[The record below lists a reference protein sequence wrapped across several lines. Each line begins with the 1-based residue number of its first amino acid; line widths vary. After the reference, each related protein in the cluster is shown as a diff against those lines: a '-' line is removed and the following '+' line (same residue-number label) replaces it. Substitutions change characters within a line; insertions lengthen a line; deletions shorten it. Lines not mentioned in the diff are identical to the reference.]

1 MGDVLTRKC
10 ACCKGDIEIDPH
22 HIYDVIAFEKKYY
35 HSACFEKMAA
45 EKAASKRGKPQM
57 WQEAL
62 DHLWELEAETKKTL
76 EKYVAQDGLNKWL
89 LEHYDIVM
97 VPNRFWQILADLE
110 NGKYKGKH
118 CNPVKMET
126 LYGCWKWG
134 QKKLNEIN
142 QYNKANNK
150 GPANDEAR
158 IMYDLAV
165 LVGKVPQFLKY
176 KEQQQAAKIEMA
188 REAMSLTDVDMSKV
202 GRGKQVQRRDVSN
215 ISDDIF
221 VE

>member
-1 MGDVLTRKC
+1 MSNVITRKC
-10 ACCKGDIEIDPH
+10 SCCKGEIEIDVH
-22 HIYDVIAFEKKYY
+22 DIKDVIFYNKLYY
-35 HSACFEKMAA
+35 HSSCFEEMAKQ
-45 EKAASKRGKPQM
+45 KAASKRGKPQM

-62 DHLWELEAETKKTL
+62 DRLWELEAETKKML
-76 EKYVAQDGLNKWL
+76 ERYVAQDGLNKWL
-89 LEHYDIVM
+89 LENYDIVM

-142 QYNKANNK
+142 QYNKTNNK
-150 GPANDEAR
+150 GPTNDEAR
-158 IMYDLAV
+158 IMYDLAI
-165 LVGKVPQFLKY
+165 LIGKVPQFLKY
-176 KEQQQAAKIEMA
+176 KEQRQAAKIEMA
-188 REAMSLTDVDMSKV
+188 RGAMSLTDVDMSKV